1 MIVVGGGG
9 EVVVVVM
16 VVWGQCVL
24 PKTLSVGV
32 PTKFGQNIRKGSNKV
47 I

>member
-9 EVVVVVM
+9 EVVGVVM
-16 VVWGQCVL
+16 VVWGQGVL

-32 PTKFGQNIRKGSNKV
+32 PTKRIGSTPKDQ
-47 I
+47 IT